1 VSKIWSSDKNTNEL
15 EYGWLYICVYFDF
28 LYGTLRVLFSIDVHI
43 DRLKTFIYFLFLF
56 SFCLWHLSVNDHTGE
71 EYATLAQPQSINRK
85 HA

>member
-56 SFCLWHLSVNDHTGE
+56 LFLFMASFSQWPHGWGVC
-71 EYATLAQPQSINRK
+71 
-85 HA
+85 HACSTTIY